1 MKSFATGLVLAAVLS
16 GATLWAM
23 TEGTVT
29 MVERS
34 DTVSTLTE
42 GVWHAGSPASMDG
55 PVGTGS

>member
-1 MKSFATGLVLAAVLS
+1 MPSFATGLVVAALLS

-42 GVWHAGSPASMDG
+42 GVWHAGSPATMDA
-55 PVGTGS
+55 PVGAGG